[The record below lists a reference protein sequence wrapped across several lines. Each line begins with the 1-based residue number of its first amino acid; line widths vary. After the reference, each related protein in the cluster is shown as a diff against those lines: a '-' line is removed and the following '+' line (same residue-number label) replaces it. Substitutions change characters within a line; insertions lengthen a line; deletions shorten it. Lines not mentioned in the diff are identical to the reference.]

1 MEAKIDE
8 KDRKIL
14 EVLQEHADYPTRQIA
29 KKTGL
34 PITTVHNRIQK
45 LKKEKIIKKF
55 TVDLDYHKIQEGFR
69 AYVLVSVDLSLLKQK
84 HKSQYNVAKEIR
96 NFSFVERVDIVSGG
110 TDLVAMIRVKDV
122 AEFDQVLLTKLQR
135 IEGIDKTQSLIVIHE
150 E

>member
-1 MEAKIDE
+1 MHDVIDE
-8 KDRKIL
+8 KDRRIL
-14 EVLQEHADYPTRQIA
+14 EVLKEHADYATRQIA

-45 LKKEKIIKKF
+45 LKKEKIIKRF
-55 TVDLDYHKIQEGFR
+55 TVELDYAKVGQGFR
-69 AYVLVSVDLSLLKQK
+69 AYVLTSVNLSLLKQK
-84 HKSQYNVAKEIR
+84 KKSQYDVAKEIKQ
-96 NFSFVERVDIVSGG
+96 FPFVERVDIVSGG